1 MKSGQTRSHFE
12 VDLFKQNWSLSAS
25 GFDSEFNN
33 GIFIF
38 VDCLELPKIA
48 IKILSYVVFVFL
60 GNLVTKNLRIASKF
74 DMEIANTG
82 LHNMYSGFLNYE
94 NFCFL

>member
-38 VDCLELPKIA
+38 VHCLELPKIA
-48 IKILSYVVFVFL
+48 IKILMHRFFAFFWAIWGPKIDGSPQ
-60 GNLVTKNLRIASKF
+60 NLAWT
-74 DMEIANTG
+74 
-82 LHNMYSGFLNYE
+82 
-94 NFCFL
+94 